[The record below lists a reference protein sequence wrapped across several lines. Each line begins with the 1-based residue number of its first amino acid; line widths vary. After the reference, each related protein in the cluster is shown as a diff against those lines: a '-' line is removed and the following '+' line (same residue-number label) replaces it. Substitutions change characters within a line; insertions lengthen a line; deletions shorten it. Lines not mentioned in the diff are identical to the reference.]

1 MGNIKPL
8 NRYESSS
15 GAAFSQH
22 TVLGKL
28 GSTEAFKRF
37 SLLRLLSTACLM
49 LQLSK
54 QAHYKSVMC
63 LAQRVHTTMLGPS
76 Q

>member
-1 MGNIKPL
+1 MGNIKPF

-37 SLLRLLSTACLM
+37 FSLRLLSTARLM
-49 LQLSK
+49 LQLPK
-54 QAHYKSVMC
+54 QSHYKSVMC
-63 LAQRVHTTMLGPS
+63 LAHRVHAAMLGPG

>member
-1 MGNIKPL
+1 MGNIKPF

-15 GAAFSQH
+15 GVAFSQH

-28 GSTEAFKRF
+28 GSTEAFKGF
-37 SLLRLLSTACLM
+37 SLLRLLSTACLV

-54 QAHYKSVMC
+54 QAHYKSVTC
-63 LAQRVHTTMLGPS
+63 LAWCVRAAALGPGC
-76 Q
+76 